1 MGTLTV
7 TLVARRLLAAVPIL
21 VVVTFATYA
30 MLFSIGDPA
39 SVVAGESASPQQVEQ
54 VRHELGLDRPLPA
67 QYLSWLGGA
76 LHGDLGESLHHRGP
90 VTGLITENLAPT
102 LLLSLL
108 AMVIAVVAAVL
119 MGSAIGMRP
128 GGLLD
133 RGLRGAAFLGIAV
146 PNFLVGLV
154 LILVFAV
161 WLPWF
166 PAGGYRSP
174 SEVGL
179 GNALWYLLL
188 PALALSLSLMCQ
200 QMRTFRASLVKE
212 YGADYVGTARMKG
225 VSRRGVFFRHVGR
238 NASAPLVTVIGLEVG
253 VLITGALLVE
263 VVFAIPGIGT
273 LTLDAVRGQDFPVV
287 QALVAL
293 FALVVLGANLVA
305 DLVASWLN
313 PEARSRS

>member
-1 MGTLTV
+1 MAALIV
-7 TLVARRLLAAVPIL
+7 KLVIRRLLAAVPIL
-21 VVVTFATYA
+21 LVVTFATYA

-39 SVVAGESASPQQVEQ
+39 SVVAGESATPAQVEQ
-54 VRHELGLDRPLPA
+54 VREDLGLDRPLVV
-67 QYLSWLGGA
+67 QYLAWLGDAVG
-76 LHGDLGESLHHRGP
+76 GDLGESLHHRGS
-90 VTGLITENLAPT
+90 VTDLIWENLTPT

-108 AMVIAVVAAVL
+108 AMVIAVVAALL

-133 RGLRGAAFLGIAV
+133 RGLRGIAVLGIAV
-146 PNFLVGLV
+146 PNFLVGLL

-166 PAGGYRSP
+166 PSGGYRSP

-188 PALALSLSLMCQ
+188 PALALALSLMCQ
-200 QMRTFRASLVKE
+200 QMRTFRTSLAKE
-212 YGADYVGTARMKG
+212 YGAGYVDTARMKG
-225 VSRRGVFFRHVGR
+225 VSRRGVFFRHVSR

-293 FALVVLGANLVA
+293 FAMVVIGANLVA

>member
-1 MGTLTV
+1 MAVLIV
-7 TLVARRLLAAVPIL
+7 KLVARRLLAAVPIL
-21 VVVTFATYA
+21 IVVTFGTYL

-39 SVVAGESASPQQVEQ
+39 SVVAGESASRQQVEQ
-54 VRHELGLDRPLPA
+54 VRQELGLDRPLVA
-67 QYLSWLGGA
+67 QYLSWLGDA
-76 LHGDLGESLHHRGP
+76 ARGDLGESLHHRGS
-90 VTGLITENLAPT
+90 VTALIGENLAPT

-108 AMVIAVVAAVL
+108 AMVIAVVTSVL
-119 MGSAIGMRP
+119 MGSAISLRP
-128 GGLLD
+128 GGLVD
-133 RGLRGAAFLGIAV
+133 RVLRGVAVLGIAV
-146 PNFLVGLV
+146 PNFLVGLM

-161 WLPWF
+161 WLPWL

-179 GNALWYLLL
+179 GEALWYLLL
-188 PALALSLSLMCQ
+188 PALALALSLMCQ
-200 QMRTFRASLVKE
+200 QLRTFRASLVKE

-225 VSRRGVFFRHVGR
+225 VSRRGIFFRHVSR

>member
-1 MGTLTV
+1 MGSLILKV
-7 TLVARRLLAAVPIL
+7 VARRLVAAVPIL
-21 VVVTFATYA
+21 LVVTFATYV

-39 SVVAGESASPQQVEQ
+39 AVVAGENATRQQVEQ
-54 VRHELGLDRPLPA
+54 VRQELGLDRPLVV
-67 QYLSWLGGA
+67 QYLSWLGGV
-76 LHGDLGESLHHRGP
+76 LSGDFGESLHHRGS
-90 VTGLITENLAPT
+90 VTDLIGQNLPPT
-102 LLLSLL
+102 LLLSSM
-108 AMVIAVVAAVL
+108 AMAIAVVASVL
-119 MGSAIGMRP
+119 MGSAIGVRP

-133 RGLRGAAFLGIAV
+133 RGLRGIAVLGIAI

-166 PAGGYRSP
+166 PPGGYRSP

-179 GNALWYLLL
+179 GEALWYLLL
-188 PALALSLSLMCQ
+188 PACALALSLMCQ

-212 YGADYVGTARMKG
+212 YGADYVRTARMKG
-225 VSRRGVFFRHVGR
+225 VSRRNVFFRHVSR

-263 VVFAIPGIGT
+263 VVFAIPGVGT
-273 LTLDAVRGQDFPVV
+273 LTLEAVRGQDFAVV
-287 QALVAL
+287 QGLVAL

-313 PEARSRS
+313 PEARSQS

>member
-1 MGTLTV
+1 MGTLIV

-21 VVVTFATYA
+21 AAVTFATYV

-39 SVVAGESASPQQVEQ
+39 SVVAGESATPEQVER
-54 VRHELGLDRPLPA
+54 VRNELGLDRPMVA

-76 LHGDLGESLHHRGP
+76 LGGDLGASLHHRGS
-90 VTGLITENLAPT
+90 VTDLILENLPPT

-108 AMVIAVVAAVL
+108 AMVIAVVASVL
-119 MGSAIGMRP
+119 MGSAIGIRP
-128 GGLLD
+128 GGPLD
-133 RGLRGAAFLGIAV
+133 RGLRGVAVLGIAV

-166 PAGGYRSP
+166 PSGGYRSP

-179 GNALWYLLL
+179 GNALSYLLL
-188 PALALSLSLMCQ
+188 PALALALSLMCQ

-212 YGADYVGTARMKG
+212 YGAAYVGTVRMKG
-225 VSRRGVFFRHVGR
+225 VSQRGVFFRHVSR

>member
-1 MGTLTV
+1 MGTLIV
-7 TLVARRLLAAVPIL
+7 KLVARRLLAAVPIL

-39 SVVAGESASPQQVEQ
+39 SVVAGESASAQQVEQ

-67 QYLSWLGGA
+67 QYLSWLGHA
-76 LHGDLGESLHHRGP
+76 VRGDLGESLHHRGA
-90 VTGLITENLAPT
+90 VTALISENLAPT

-108 AMVIAVVAAVL
+108 AMVIAVAAAVL
-119 MGSAIGMRP
+119 MGAAIGMRP
-128 GGLLD
+128 GGPLD
-133 RGLRGAAFLGIAV
+133 RGLRAVAFLGIAV

-179 GNALWYLLL
+179 GDALWYLLL
-188 PALALSLSLMCQ
+188 PALALALSLMCQ

-212 YGADYVGTARMKG
+212 YGAAYVGTALMKG
-225 VSRRGVFFRHVGR
+225 VSRRGVFFRHVSR

>member
-1 MGTLTV
+1 MGTLIV
-7 TLVARRLLAAVPIL
+7 KVVAKRLLAAVPIFL
-21 VVVTFATYA
+21 VVTFATYL

-39 SVVAGESASPQQVEQ
+39 SVVAGESATRQQVEQ
-54 VRHELGLDRPLPA
+54 VRQELGFDRPLVA
-67 QYLSWLGGA
+67 QYLSWLGGV
-76 LHGDLGESLHHRGP
+76 LGGDLGESLHHRGA
-90 VTGLITENLAPT
+90 VSDLIGQHLPPT

-119 MGSAIGMRP
+119 MGAAIGMRP
-128 GGLLD
+128 GGPLD
-133 RGLRGAAFLGIAV
+133 RGLRGIAVLGIAI
-146 PNFLVGLV
+146 PNFLVGLI

-161 WLPWF
+161 WVPWF
-166 PAGGYRSP
+166 PPGGYRSP
-174 SEVGL
+174 SEVGI
-179 GNALWYLLL
+179 GNALSYLLL
-188 PALALSLSLMCQ
+188 PALALALSLMCQ

-225 VSRRGVFFRHVGR
+225 VSRRGVFFRHVSR

-263 VVFAIPGIGT
+263 VVFAIPGVGT
-273 LTLDAVRGQDFPVV
+273 LTLEAVRGQDFPVV